1 MNARKE
7 IETDSQLEKLE
18 KAIVVLFASLG
29 RAVIKRQGPGIF
41 FGYSMNV
48 WMFSYHLCRFSTSL
62 SDKVC

>member
-29 RAVIKRQGPGIF
+29 RAVIKRQGPGISS
-41 FGYSMNV
+41 GYSMNV